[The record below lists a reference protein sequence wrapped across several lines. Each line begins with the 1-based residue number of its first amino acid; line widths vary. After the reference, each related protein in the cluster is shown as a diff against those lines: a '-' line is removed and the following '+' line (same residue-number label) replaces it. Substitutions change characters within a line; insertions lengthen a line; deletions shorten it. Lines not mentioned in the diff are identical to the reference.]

1 MDGLTLKDL
10 LGPLVLH
17 FVAMLICRINESN
30 PHFAE
35 QGFGGVITRDSSVL
49 GGCAAGQFIYCRI
62 NSVSSQMT
70 ARANRLRLLLNLRSN
85 VDARNKL
92 GRTPLFEAVSTGC
105 VAMVAS
111 MQ

>member
-1 MDGLTLKDL
+1 MNQ
-10 LGPLVLH
+10 
-17 FVAMLICRINESN
+17 IRILQSK
-30 PHFAE
+30 
-35 QGFGGVITRDSSVL
+35 GFGGVITRDSSVL

-62 NSVSSQMT
+62 YSVSSQMT